1 VTAVL
6 WWIAVAAVFL
16 PAVLLALS
24 EMSPNI
30 RAARHGLLEVN
41 ADTPRIENFA
51 VIVPIYGNIRYLE
64 NIDYLSQYG
73 HRVWLTTTSVE
84 TPEFFEAID
93 AIAAQHGFNVFRGEV
108 PGRQLPGQS
117 DKKSNTGVVREII
130 VRDVL
135 HVIEAPYVVCI
146 DADTDTELPLSI
158 LVGALEQGRFDLASV
173 RLVAKNR
180 DNLMERLQAHEY
192 RNAMRLRYLMP
203 WLVSGACHVLRTRVH
218 REIMD
223 RHSTFF
229 QGNDVEVGV
238 LGDALSYRVGHIP
251 FDVPTTVPST
261 FKAWFRQRL
270 AWSGGEARLFV
281 VNLYLARWHPTLF
294 IYGFLAL
301 VTTPLRWWF
310 LIDPSWPVA
319 VAVATYLLV
328 MGVVNWPHRDRAL
341 LVMPFYLLLISLVIV
356 PMGVVM
362 YLKMVRSDHKVG
374 MINPGERHRPV
385 RPERRMRVAPAGAAL
400 PVDLVAAGRGPQLR

>member
-1 VTAVL
+1 MTEVA
-6 WWIAVAAVFL
+6 WWFGLAIVFL

-30 RAARHGLLEVN
+30 RAARHGVLEVN

-51 VIVPIYGNIRYLE
+51 VIVPIYGHVRYLE
-64 NIDYLSQYG
+64 NVDYLSQYG
-73 HRVWLTTTSVE
+73 RRVWLTTTSVE

-93 AIAAQHGFNVFRGEV
+93 TIAAEHGFNVFRGHV
-108 PGRQLPGQS
+108 PGRTLTRSPDQ
-117 DKKSNTGVVREII
+117 KSNTGVVREII

-135 HVIEAPYVVCI
+135 HLIEAPYVVCI
-146 DADTDTELPLSI
+146 DADTDTDLPLSI

-180 DNLMERLQAHEY
+180 DNLIERLQAHEY
-192 RNAMRLRYLMP
+192 RNAMRLRFLMP

-238 LGDALSYRVGHIP
+238 LGDALNYRVGHIP
-251 FDVPTTVPST
+251 FDVPTTVPNT
-261 FKAWFRQRL
+261 FRAWFRQRL

-301 VTTPLRWWF
+301 ATTPLRWWF

-319 VAVATYLLV
+319 AAVATYLLV

-341 LVMPFYLLLISLVIV
+341 LVMPLYLLMISLVVV
-356 PMGVVM
+356 PLGLVT
-362 YLKMVRSDHKVG
+362 YLKMVRADRKVG
-374 MINPGERHRPV
+374 VIHRHQ
-385 RPERRMRVAPAGAAL
+385 RRAPDVNVATLVPAAVG
-400 PVDLVAAGRGPQLR
+400 LVATGRGPLLR

>member
-1 VTAVL
+1 MGL
-6 WWIAVAAVFL
+6 GAVFL

-41 ADTPRIENFA
+41 EDTPRIENFA
-51 VIVPIYGNIRYLE
+51 VIVPIYGHIRYLE
-64 NIDYLSQYG
+64 NVDYLSQYG
-73 HRVWLTTTSVE
+73 HRVWLTTTTVE
-84 TPEFFEAID
+84 TPEFFAAID
-93 AIAAQHGFNVFRGEV
+93 AIAAEHGFNVFRGEV
-108 PGRQLPGQS
+108 PGRQLPGNAA
-117 DKKSNTGVVREII
+117 KKSNTGVVREII

-146 DADTDTELPLSI
+146 DADTDTELPVSI

-180 DNLMERLQAHEY
+180 DNLIERLQAHEY
-192 RNAMRLRYLMP
+192 RKAMRLRYLMP

-238 LGDALSYRVGHIP
+238 LGDALNYRVGHIP

-261 FKAWFRQRL
+261 FRSWFRQRL

-301 VTTPLRWWF
+301 VTAPLRWWF
-310 LIDPSWPVA
+310 LINPSWPVVA
-319 VAVATYLLV
+319 AVATYLLV
-328 MGVVNWPHRDRAL
+328 MGIVNWPHRDRAL
-341 LVMPFYLLLISLVIV
+341 LAMPFYLLLISLVIV
-356 PMGVVM
+356 PAGLVM
-362 YLKMVRSDHKVG
+362 YLKMVRADHKIG
-374 MINPGERHRPV
+374 MIHRGETRRP
-385 RPERRMRVAPAGAAL
+385 RRRGAAVPL
-400 PVDLVAAGRGPQLR
+400 PLDLVTVGTGPRLR